1 MKIINGLKITHSVL
15 NMYFKLL
22 QWLNNLEIREKLLI
36 FIAIPI
42 VSILFFAISGVSEKY
57 QQYNNSINTQN
68 FLSLAYSLD
77 DLVYELQKERGIST
91 NLINQD
97 PFYLKKEIYSQREL
111 TDKALHIF
119 TQKIKSFNVRQL
131 SSSAHNELIELNKLI
146 VQLPA
151 VRTSIDEN
159 KFENLLH
166 DYNSLNSHAINFIQY
181 FSQLTNDN
189 QIAQLGDAY
198 TNLLWMKE
206 RAGQERATLM
216 RVSISGEMDSKY
228 FRKIIAYIEAQDSFI
243 KNFYIKAPD
252 TYRSL
257 LRQILSHP
265 VNLEVDKFRDAALN
279 KVERNEFLNEL
290 QALIGYGGLI
300 HDFKNYVIRGEKS
313 YLEDSQKIR
322 LNVKN
327 VIDRYRSSPGITQED
342 LSHLEIIDETLDHYF
357 DLINET
363 SSYLQEGYSINQID
377 KLVRVDDSLAL
388 NAITYLR
395 KGWSDFDTSLW
406 WKNSTERI
414 DLIKQVNNQV
424 KEEILKLADENA
436 QSAVHLLAV
445 YFIIALATLLFS
457 FVFGSFLMK
466 RLIGELKNI
475 SENMKTM
482 FQEKNFDHQLIVTGT
497 DEIGVMAYTFNRL
510 ISERTKFESALHL
523 SSAVYENAKEAI
535 MIAGAN
541 MQIQMVNPA
550 FTNVSGYSQANIL
563 GKDLLYLSCNL
574 KSEHTSNL
582 ILNTLQ
588 QNFFW
593 EGEVWNKKPSGEY
606 YLIWL
611 NINVVQDKSGT
622 IQQYIAMFTDITERK
637 QYENDIWRQANYDAL
652 TDLPNRKMC
661 IDQLSYDL
669 KTAKRTNSSVA
680 VLFIDLDRF
689 KLINDTLGH
698 SAGDSLLIEIA
709 SRLKET
715 VRESDVVSRLGG
727 DEFVVILNDIKNIS
741 DIEVVSKKILSNIST
756 PVNLNSTT
764 ETFTTTSIGIA
775 LYPHD
780 GNDVETLMKH
790 ADTAMYQS
798 KKLGRNNFMFYQQEM
813 NHAVMEHMTIE
824 QELRKALS
832 NEQFQLYYQP
842 IIDLETGR
850 IIGAEALIR
859 WQHPTMG
866 LVSPDKFINIAE
878 DTGLIVPI
886 GEWIVMTAAN
896 QASKWNKNSRQLI
909 KVAVNISSRQCIDKE
924 HSIVS
929 LLKKALTQAKLEP
942 GVFQIEI
949 TESLLMDGASETV
962 NTLNQIRDL
971 GLGISLDD
979 FGTGYSSLSYLKHFP
994 ISTLKIDK
1002 TFVNDATTNKKDA
1015 QLVKAI
1021 VMMSAGL
1028 DLDVVGEGIE
1038 NAEQLSFLKNL
1049 GCKAGQGYYFS
1060 RPLTAEDFSNYLL
1073 EQDIITLYRPEEQL
1087 LAYQTQSTA

>member
-1 MKIINGLKITHSVL
+1 MNF
-15 NMYFKLL
+15 NLL
-22 QWLNNLEIREKLLI
+22 QWLNNLGIREKLLI

-119 TQKIKSFNVRQL
+119 TQKIESFNIRQL
-131 SSSAHNELIELNKLI
+131 SSSANNELVELNKLI

-159 KFENLLH
+159 KFENLLN

-181 FSQLTNDN
+181 FSQLINDN

-198 TNLLWMKE
+198 TNLLWLKE

-228 FRKIIAYIEAQDSFI
+228 FRKIIAYIEAQNSFI

-327 VIDRYRSSPGITQED
+327 VIDRYKSSPGITQED

-357 DLINET
+357 DLIDET

-406 WKNSTERI
+406 WENSTERI

-436 QSAVHLLAV
+436 RSAVHLLAV

-482 FQEKNFDHQLIVTGT
+482 FQEKNFDHQLIVTGK

-535 MIAGAN
+535 MIADAN

-550 FTNVSGYSQANIL
+550 FTNVSGYNQENIL

-588 QNFFW
+588 HKSFW
-593 EGEVWNKKPSGEY
+593 EGEVWNKKPGGEY

-611 NINVVQDKSGT
+611 NINVVQNKSGR

-637 QYENDIWRQANYDAL
+637 QYEDDIWRQANYDAL

-661 IDQLSYDL
+661 IDQLTYDL

-727 DEFVVILNDIKNIS
+727 DEFVVILNDIRNIS
-741 DIEVVSKKILSNIST
+741 DVEVVSKKILSNIST
-756 PVNLNSTT
+756 PVNLNSTS

-780 GNDVETLMKH
+780 GDDVETLMKH

-798 KKLGRNNFMFYQQEM
+798 KKIGRNNFMFYQQEM

-832 NEQFQLYYQP
+832 NQQLHLYYQP
-842 IIDLETGR
+842 IIDLETGL

-878 DTGLIVPI
+878 DTGLIIPI

-896 QASKWNKNSRQLI
+896 QASEWNKNSKQLL

-929 LLKKALTQAKLEP
+929 LLKKAMTKAKLKP
-942 GVFQIEI
+942 GMFQIEI

-994 ISTLKIDK
+994 INTLKIDK

-1038 NAEQLSFLKNL
+1038 NVEQLSFLKNL

-1060 RPLTAEDFSNYLL
+1060 RPLTAEDFGKYLL
-1073 EQDIITLYRPEEQL
+1073 EQDIITLYPPEEQL
-1087 LAYQTQSTA
+1087 LAYQAQSTA